1 MESLAMTRTNPPLG
15 RQRPEDYV
23 DALEARSRRR
33 IGGGLLAL
41 HRRGERALGRG
52 PWKLVLGAAAGAAL
66 VAGGRWLS
74 SRLGSRHAG
83 GLARLAGLGSW
94 FRAG

>member
-1 MESLAMTRTNPPLG
+1 MRRTNPPHG

-23 DALEARSRRR
+23 EELEARSRRR

-74 SRLGSRHAG
+74 SQLGSGRVG
-83 GLARLAGLGSW
+83 GLARLAGLGRW
-94 FRAG
+94 IGVG